1 MKVEGIGQLED
12 LGSHWRLTYDKCGHT
27 QAFAL
32 LPFEES
38 YRAIR
43 QVQRNF
49 AKCLTCRSVKRI
61 SDATPLA
68 MLGEFDR
75 VAPEAPAR
83 REPPTPLAEHRPRF
97 QREQSG
103 SSPA

>member
-1 MKVEGIGQLED
+1 MKVEGIGELED
-12 LGSHWRLTYDKCGHT
+12 LGSHWRLTYDTCGHT

-49 AKCLTCRSVKRI
+49 AKCLTCRSLRRI
-61 SDATPLA
+61 TDATPVA

-75 VAPEAPAR
+75 VAAEAPAVH
-83 REPPTPLAEHRPRF
+83 E
-97 QREQSG
+97 
-103 SSPA
+103 SPAQLVDPHTRSRHVHGGEPV